1 MYTKARA
8 EGKIRSPPPP
18 KNGERELRCFPD
30 GGEEEEEEGVL
41 VL

>member
-8 EGKIRSPPPP
+8 EGKFDHLRPL
-18 KNGERELRCFPD
+18 KVEREKFRCFPD